1 MTQNLRGIQA
11 QEKYVRFMKQLYA
24 QKVFNRRAMEN
35 EYKISHQICTQLA
48 KRGFIL
54 LQNLDEYRWVGNEP
68 TNDLAIDILTTMRAN
83 NRAYAQRAKKSPPH
97 RLTIKPIKRVERT
110 QPVPVKEEPIHDTS
124 NSKMLIILAVGTM
137 IGFLIATLIWK

>member
-54 LQNLDEYRWVGNEP
+54 LQNLDEYRWVGAEP

-83 NRAYAQRAKKSPPH
+83 NRAYAQRAKKSPPQQ
-97 RLTIKPIKRVERT
+97 LTIKPIKRVERT

-137 IGFLIATLIWK
+137 VGFLVATLIWK

>member
-11 QEKYVRFMKQLYA
+11 QEKYVRFMKQLHR

-83 NRAYAQRAKKSPPH
+83 NRAYAQRAKKSAPQQ
-97 RLTIKPIKRVERT
+97 LTIKPIKRVERT
-110 QPVPVKEEPIHDTS
+110 QPVRVQEEPINDTS
-124 NSKMLIILAVGTM
+124 NSKVFIILAVGAM
-137 IGFLIATLIWK
+137 VGFLIATIIWK